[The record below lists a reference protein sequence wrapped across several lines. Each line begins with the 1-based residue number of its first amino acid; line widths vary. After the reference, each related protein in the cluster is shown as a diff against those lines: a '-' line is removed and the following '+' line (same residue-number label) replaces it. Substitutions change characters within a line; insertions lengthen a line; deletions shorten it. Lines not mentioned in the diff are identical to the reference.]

1 MGLKF
6 STKYE
11 GRGYNDLPMKL
22 FRGSDLK
29 QAGRAYVECV
39 RTRDLSAGVYRL
51 PAGGRDLQQPHT
63 EDEVY
68 YVVSGRARL
77 VAGADEVP
85 VRTGDVLF
93 VPAGE
98 PHRFEAIEEDL
109 ELIVFFGPAEGSRGA
124 GA

>member
-1 MGLKF
+1 
-6 STKYE
+6 
-11 GRGYNDLPMKL
+11 MKL
-22 FRGSDLK
+22 YRGSDLK
-29 QAGRAYVECV
+29 QAGSAYVEFV

-51 PAGGRDLQQPHT
+51 PAGGTDLQQPHT

-77 VAGADEVP
+77 VAGDDVGP
-85 VRTGDVLF
+85 VRAGDLLF

-98 PHRFEAIEEDL
+98 PHRFEDIAEDL
-109 ELIVFFGPAEGSRGA
+109 ELIVFFGPAEGSRGEA